1 MPEVHTIF
9 VDLSTGNRASTG
21 KLLVHVY
28 LNLAVTFKYFHYF
41 QKLPSTKTIILNPDS
56 IVSENSMNKSP
67 K

>member
-9 VDLSTGNRASTG
+9 VDLSTGNRTSTG
-21 KLLVHVY
+21 KLLVY
-28 LNLAVTFKYFHYF
+28 LNLAVTSKYFHYF

-56 IVSENSMNKSP
+56 IVSKNSMNKSP